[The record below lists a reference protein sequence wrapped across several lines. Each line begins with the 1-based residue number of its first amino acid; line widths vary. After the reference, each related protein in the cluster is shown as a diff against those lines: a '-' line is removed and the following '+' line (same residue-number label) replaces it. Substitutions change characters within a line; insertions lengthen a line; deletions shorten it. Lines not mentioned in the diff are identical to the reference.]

1 MRSSPE
7 LQRAQARVV
16 LIIVGVPYPVGIVRY
31 RLRAA
36 VWYAYVSTYLLY
48 VHTYIR
54 TVQLLTRYL
63 GSS

>member
-7 LQRAQARVV
+7 LQRAQARVVLVLV

-48 VHTYIR
+48 IHTYSTTIN
-54 TVQLLTRYL
+54 
-63 GSS
+63 